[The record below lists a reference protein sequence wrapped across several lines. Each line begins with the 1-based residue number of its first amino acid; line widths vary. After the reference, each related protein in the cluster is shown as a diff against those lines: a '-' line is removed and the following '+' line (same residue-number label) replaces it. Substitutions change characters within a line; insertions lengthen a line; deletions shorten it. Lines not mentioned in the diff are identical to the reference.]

1 MSTILRRPM
10 FRRGGQAEGITT
22 GLGRQG
28 YSTAGTVQKYQDF
41 RNILDTISPRGTGNI
56 NDFLMNLSLNLV
68 GNPPSGNILQTVAKE
83 AQGPFQQLQRAR
95 AQERSADRSLAADW
109 LKTLS
114 EDEKIALQEQVDYLM
129 EEFGISAEEALDRL
143 KPTFRKDQSPEE
155 TAREALEAQVAD
167 LTKSVGQGGPG
178 WSYDTAIKIAKASQ
192 NKPKGKDYDTQNIAM
207 DETDVAMG
215 LGSGSVDEE
224 TGVITITDP
233 QGDYID
239 GFTYYNYIKDK
250 WYTFNNGRFIP
261 VE

>member
-1 MSTILRRPM
+1 MSTTLRRPM

-95 AQERSADRSLAADW
+95 AQERAGDRELAADW
-109 LKTLS
+109 LKTLTD
-114 EDEKIALQEQVDYLM
+114 DEKIALQEQIDYLV
-129 EEFGISAEEALDRL
+129 EEFGISEIEALNRL

-155 TAREALEAQVAD
+155 TARESLEAQVAD

-178 WSYDTAIKIAKASQ
+178 WSHETALKIANASQ
-192 NKPKGKDYDTQNIAM
+192 NKPEGKDYDTQNIAM
-207 DETDVAMG
+207 DETDVATG
-215 LGSGSVDEE
+215 LGSVDEE
-224 TGVITITDP
+224 TGVITISDP

>member
-1 MSTILRRPM
+1 MSRILRRPM

-28 YSTAGTVQKYQDF
+28 YSTGDTVQKYQDF
-41 RNILDTISPRGTGNI
+41 RNILDTISPRGTSNI

-114 EDEKIALQEQVDYLM
+114 EDEKIALQEQIDYLM
-129 EEFGISAEEALDRL
+129 EEFDISAEEALNRL

-155 TAREALEAQVAD
+155 TRREALEAQVAD
-167 LTKSVGQGGPG
+167 LTKSVGQGGQG
-178 WSYDTAIKIAKASQ
+178 WAYDTAMKIANASQ
-192 NKPKGKDYDTQNIAM
+192 NKPEGKEYDTQNIAM
-207 DETDVAMG
+207 DETDVATG
-215 LGSGSVDEE
+215 LGSVDEM
-224 TGVITITDP
+224 GVITIAEP
-233 QGDYID
+233 EGDYID

>member
-1 MSTILRRPM
+1 MSTTLRRPM
-10 FRRGGQAEGITT
+10 FRRGGQAGGITT

-28 YSTAGTVQKYQDF
+28 YSNAGTVQKYQDF
-41 RNILDTISPRGTGNI
+41 RNILDTISPRGTGDF
-56 NDFLMNLSLNLV
+56 NDFLMNVGLNLV
-68 GNPPSGNILQTVAKE
+68 SNPPSGNILQTLATETK
-83 AQGPFQQLQRAR
+83 GPFQQFQRAK
-95 AQERSADRSLAADW
+95 AQERAADRSLAADW

-114 EDEKIALQEQVDYLM
+114 EDERIALAEQVDYLVK
-129 EEFGISAEEALDRL
+129 EFGISKAEALNRL

-155 TAREALEAQVAD
+155 TQREILEAQVAD

-178 WSYDTAIKIAKASQ
+178 WSYDTAVKIAEASQ
-192 NKPKGKDYDTQNIAM
+192 KKPEGKEYDTQNIAM
-207 DETDVAMG
+207 DETDVATG
-215 LGSGSVDEE
+215 LGSIDEE
-224 TGVITITDP
+224 TGVITLSDP

>member
-1 MSTILRRPM
+1 MSTIFRRPM

-22 GLGRQG
+22 GLGRERHANG
-28 YSTAGTVQKYQDF
+28 DVAGKFQDY

-109 LKTLS
+109 LKTLTD
-114 EDEKIALQEQVDYLM
+114 DEKIALQEQIDYLV
-129 EEFGISAEEALDRL
+129 EEFDISAEEALNRL

-155 TAREALEAQVAD
+155 TARESLEAQVAD

-178 WSYDTAIKIAKASQ
+178 WSHETAIKIAKASQ
-192 NKPKGKDYDTQNIAM
+192 KKPEGKEYDTQNIAI
-207 DETDVAMG
+207 DETDVATG
-215 LGSGSVDEE
+215 LGSVDEE
-224 TGVITITDP
+224 TGVITIAEP

>member
-1 MSTILRRPM
+1 MSRVLRRPM
-10 FRRGGQAEGITT
+10 FRRGGSTGGITS

-28 YSTAGTVQKYQDF
+28 YSTAGTVQKFQDF
-41 RNILDTISPRGTGNI
+41 KGLLDTISPRGTGNI

-68 GNPPSGNILQTVAKE
+68 SNPPSGNILQTAAKE

-95 AQERSADRSLAADW
+95 AQERAGDRDLAADW
-109 LKTLS
+109 LKSLS
-114 EDEKIALQEQVDYLM
+114 DDEKVALQEQIDYLV
-129 EEFGISAEEALDRL
+129 EEFDISAEEALNRL

-155 TAREALEAQVAD
+155 TERETLEAQVAD

-178 WSYDTAIKIAKASQ
+178 WSYDTAVKIAGASK
-192 NKPKGKDYDTQNIAM
+192 NKPEGKEYDTQNIAI
-207 DETDVAMG
+207 DESDVATG
-215 LGSGSVDEE
+215 LGSVDEE
-224 TGVITITDP
+224 TGVITIADP
-233 QGDYID
+233 QGDYIE